1 MERREFHL
9 NNRFF
14 DYCFDGR
21 VEEMKEALEAGADP
35 NFTTGHYRYLSAL
48 MEATHWGNY
57 EAVDLLLA
65 QPGINVNHQCSW
77 GWTALHHAVD
87 RSSVAIL
94 KRLLQAPGILVNE
107 KGRLG
112 RTPIMVAARSGFTEA
127 VYLLAAVEE
136 VDLDVKDDLGNGLEE
151 IARDR

>member
-77 GWTALHHAVD
+77 GWTALHYACERD
-87 RSSVAIL
+87 WVAIL

-136 VDLDVKDDLGNGLEE
+136 VDLDVKDDQGNGLEE

>member
-1 MERREFHL
+1 M
-9 NNRFF
+9 
-14 DYCFDGR
+14 C
-21 VEEMKEALEAGADP
+21 
-35 NFTTGHYRYLSAL
+35 
-48 MEATHWGNY
+48 
-57 EAVDLLLA
+57 
-65 QPGINVNHQCSW
+65 W

-94 KRLLQAPGILVNE
+94 KKLLLAPGILVNE

-136 VDLDVKDDLGNGLEE
+136 VDLDVKDDQGNGLEE

>member
-1 MERREFHL
+1 MDRRGFH
-9 NNRFF
+9 FF
-14 DYCFDGR
+14 NYCSDGR
-21 VEEMKEALEAGADP
+21 VEKMKEALEAGADP
-35 NFTTGHYRYLSAL
+35 NLTSGHHRYISVL
-48 MEATHWGNY
+48 MEATHRGRY

-65 QPGINVNHQCSW
+65 QPGINVNHRCSW

-94 KRLLQAPGILVNE
+94 KKLLLAPGILVNA
-107 KGRLG
+107 KSRFG

>member
-1 MERREFHL
+1 MDRRGFHL
-9 NNRFF
+9 FN
-14 DYCFDGR
+14 YCSDGR
-21 VEEMKEALEAGADP
+21 VDKMKEALEAGADP
-35 NFTTGHYRYLSAL
+35 NFTSGHHRYLSVL
-48 MEATHWGNY
+48 MEATHRGRY

-65 QPGINVNHQCSW
+65 QPDINVNHQCSW

-94 KRLLQAPGILVNE
+94 KKLLLAPGILVNE